1 MKPWSRRSFL
11 AASAASATLAAAPA
25 LTAPR
30 PKGPPPSAPSA
41 PPVPEVPRSGNVDA
55 VIVGAGAA
63 GIAAAR
69 RLAAAGKRFALVE
82 AADQPGGRC
91 ITDTGTFG
99 VPYDRGAH
107 WIYAADI
114 NPLARLAPQTG
125 LVIYPA
131 PPGQRMRI
139 GKRYAREGEME
150 DFLAGVVRANTA
162 IADAARKSDV
172 ACGGVLPKDL
182 GEWRPSIEFV
192 LGPYNSSK
200 DLPELSTA
208 DLSRSAERDNSAFCR
223 QGLGAL
229 VAKLSAGLPLLTA
242 TPVTRIGLGG
252 RGTVEVEMGKGQ
264 FLARAVI
271 VTVSTGVLAS
281 GKIKLELPKRHL
293 DAIGKLKLGSRDHV
307 ALELAGNPLGL
318 RADELVLEKSDNKQ
332 TGAIFGNISGSTLC
346 TVDVG
351 GSFGRDL
358 SAKGEAAM
366 VDFAIGW
373 LGGLYGADIKNAVK
387 RRHAT
392 RWNEEPWVLGAT
404 SAAAPGAQSARR
416 ILMEP
421 IGNRIFFAGEAAHET
436 MWGTVNGAWESGER
450 AADAVVKLLGGPTRR
465 G

>member
-1 MKPWSRRSFL
+1 
-11 AASAASATLAAAPA
+11 
-25 LTAPR
+25 
-30 PKGPPPSAPSA
+30 
-41 PPVPEVPRSGNVDA
+41 VPRSGNVD
-55 VIVGAGAA
+55 VVVVGAGAA

-69 RLAAAGKRFALVE
+69 RLVAAGKRCVLLE

-91 ITDTGTFG
+91 VTDTATFG

-107 WIYAADI
+107 WIYSADI
-114 NPLARLAPQTG
+114 NPLAKLATQTG
-125 LVIYPA
+125 LNLYPA

-150 DFLAGVVRANTA
+150 DFLAGLVRANSA

-192 LGPYNSSK
+192 LGPYNSGK
-200 DLPELSTA
+200 DMPELSTA
-208 DLSRSAERDNSAFCR
+208 DMSRSAERDNSAFCR

-229 VAKLSAGLPLLTA
+229 VAKLSTGLPLITA
-242 TPVTRIGLGG
+242 TPVSRIGFG
-252 RGTVEVEMGKGQ
+252 RAAAVEVDMPRGQ
-264 FLARAVI
+264 FQARAVI

-281 GKIKLELPKRHL
+281 GKIKFTPDLPRRHL
-293 DAIGKLKLGSRDHV
+293 DAIGRLKLGSHDHV
-307 ALELAGNPLGL
+307 ALELTGNPLGL
-318 RADELVLEKSDNKQ
+318 RADELVLEKSENKQ
-332 TGAIFGNISGSTLC
+332 TGAIFANISGSTLC

-358 SAKGEAAM
+358 SAKGEEAM
-366 VDFAIGW
+366 IDFAIGW
-373 LGGLYGADIKNAVK
+373 LAGLYGAEIKNAVK

-404 SAAAPGAQSARR
+404 SAASPGAQSARR
-416 ILMEP
+416 ILTEP

-450 AADAVVKLLGGPTRR
+450 TADAVVRLLGGPAGGGRR